1 MPKTAAKKTG
11 EAKSKKGASPYN
23 EFMKTELAKL
33 KKADPKLTHKYAPSV
48 VTPLAFGA
56 WPRSLENKIPRRR
69 EPGTPGPGSP
79 GPGTPGPRAALG
91 LGRRV
96 PGTRFAD
103 AWDCVAHERAL
114 SAAAQTADM

>member
-56 WPRSLENKIPRRR
+56 WPRSLENKIPRR
-69 EPGTPGPGSP
+69 GPGA
-79 GPGTPGPRAALG
+79 GARRARHVVCGYVGLCRARACALCSG
-91 LGRRV
+91 
-96 PGTRFAD
+96 AD
-103 AWDCVAHERAL
+103 G
-114 SAAAQTADM
+114 